1 MSRERLSGMC
11 VNPSRPNATRWR
23 GLLPLNFLL
32 LLVVSVPAV
41 ATAQEH
47 ERRVR
52 FEASTW
58 KPALRDSFRL
68 LLIEHGTRMLQPSA
82 RRSLEGPF
90 FRDYI
95 KSVRIPKTWE
105 DSDSW
110 TVNYL
115 GHPVHGASAARIWID
130 HLPQSRRAPDFGSR
144 RYWADRGIAT
154 AWAAGYSLQFEF
166 GPLSE
171 ASIGNVGL
179 DPTTAGWVDHVVTP
193 VGALAMTVAEDVLDR
208 YFISLVERHADNR
221 VFKVILRTVFNP
233 SRSLALAAEGRLP
246 WARDGRP
253 LRR

>member
-1 MSRERLSGMC
+1 
-11 VNPSRPNATRWR
+11 
-23 GLLPLNFLL
+23 LL
-32 LLVVSVPAV
+32 LLAVSLPGV
-41 ATAQEH
+41 ARAQGREGQ
-47 ERRVR
+47 VR
-52 FEASTW
+52 FETSTW

-68 LLIEHGTRMLQPSA
+68 LLIEHGTRMLQTSA
-82 RRSLEGPF
+82 RRSLGGPF
-90 FRDYI
+90 LGDYV

-115 GHPVHGASAARIWID
+115 GHPVHGASAARIWIA
-130 HLPQSRRAPDFGSR
+130 HLPASRRDPDFTSR

-154 AWAAGYSLQFEF
+154 AWAAGYSMQFEF

-171 ASIGNVGL
+171 ASIGNIGL

-193 VGALAMTVAEDVLDR
+193 VGALAMTVAEDALDR
-208 YFISLVERHADNR
+208 YLIAFVERHTDNR
-221 VFKVILRTVFNP
+221 VFKVIMRTLFNP
-233 SRSLALAAEGRLP
+233 SRSLAYAAEGRLP

>member
-1 MSRERLSGMC
+1 MSRERLSGMR
-11 VNPSRPNATRWR
+11 VNPPRRHATRCR
-23 GLLPLNFLL
+23 AALRLSLL
-32 LLVVSVPAV
+32 LSLALSVPAI
-41 ATAQEH
+41 ASAQAGDGH
-47 ERRVR
+47 AR
-52 FEASTW
+52 FDASTW

-82 RRSLEGPF
+82 RRSLEGAF
-90 FRDYI
+90 LADYV

-130 HLPQSRRAPDFGSR
+130 HLPESRRTPDFGSR

-166 GPLSE
+166 GLLSE

-193 VGALAMTVAEDVLDR
+193 VGALAMTVAEDALDR
-208 YFISLVERHADNR
+208 YFVALVERHTDNR
-221 VFKVILRTVFNP
+221 VFKVILRTLFNP